1 MREGRA
7 KCRWPGQ
14 RHWMTQD
21 GARGYCEGSQP
32 WVKVDPFTALYI
44 YLLWDQGVITT
55 TYTNL
60 PTAAGNVV
68 SYNSPFMVGHSI

>member
-44 YLLWDQGVITT
+44 YLLWDQGGHYNYLLYEF
-55 TYTNL
+55 TY
-60 PTAAGNVV
+60 GR
-68 SYNSPFMVGHSI
+68 